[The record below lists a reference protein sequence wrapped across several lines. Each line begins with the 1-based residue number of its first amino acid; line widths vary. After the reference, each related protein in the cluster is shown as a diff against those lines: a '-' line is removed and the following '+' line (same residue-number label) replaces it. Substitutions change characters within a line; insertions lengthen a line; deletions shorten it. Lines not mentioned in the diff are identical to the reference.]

1 MQGCDIFTGLTGQE
15 QGTPS
20 CGNSPSHEVAGSEE
34 LVNLGLFADRRS
46 AYRMFT
52 TEGIWIYLAKFEML
66 FFLRFVGDAVVFLD
80 FVV

>member
-1 MQGCDIFTGLTGQE
+1 MQGRDIFTGLTGQE

-20 CGNSPSHEVAGSEE
+20 CGNSPSHEAGSQE

-52 TEGIWIYLAKFEML
+52 TEGI
-66 FFLRFVGDAVVFLD
+66 
-80 FVV
+80 

>member
-20 CGNSPSHEVAGSEE
+20 CGNSPSHGVAGSEE

-52 TEGIWIYLAKFEML
+52 TEGI
-66 FFLRFVGDAVVFLD
+66 
-80 FVV
+80 